1 MASPTTIPVLP
12 CISMPETVAFYGALG
27 YQVTHQQTSPN
38 VYLATRRGDVHLH
51 FMGMAKL
58 DPASAYSTC
67 LVIVPEVEVLHAT
80 FAAALRGLYGKLPV
94 SGRPRISRMKKGQS
108 RFTVVD
114 AAGNSVIY
122 IRQDA
127 PDEYDEHDDGR
138 RSEASRSRLGR
149 AMRTA
154 ARLRDF
160 RNDDAMAARVLAAAL
175 RHDEGTALE
184 RGHALA
190 MCAEIAAAQGDGA
203 EVAACRA
210 QIAALTLTEAE
221 RAQVDRELPAVD
233 AM

>member
-12 CISMPETVAFYGALG
+12 CISLTETVAFYGALG

-67 LVIVPEVEVLHAT
+67 LVIVPEVEALHAT
-80 FAAALRGLYGKLPV
+80 FAAALRGLLGRLPV

-114 AAGNSVIY
+114 AAGNSVVY

-127 PDEYDEHDDGR
+127 PDDYDEGR
-138 RSEASRSRLGR
+138 RPAESRSRLGR
-149 AMRTA
+149 ALATA

-160 RNDDAMAARVLAAAL
+160 RNDDAMAARVLATAL
-175 RHDEGTALE
+175 RHDDAGTPLE
-184 RGHALA
+184 RGRALA
-190 MCAEIAAAQGDGA
+190 MRAEIAAAQDDGA

-210 QIAALTLTEAE
+210 QIAGLALTVDE
-221 RAQVDRELPAVD
+221 RAQVDRELAAVD
-233 AM
+233 AL